1 MSTVKLITPSSG
13 SISLTPTDTASN
25 LTLTVPAQAGSIVT
39 ADSSGNVGIGTSSP
53 AANRKL
59 IIGNTGAASTMRI
72 NAPTGYDAFIE
83 FTENNSVSA
92 NTYWQIDKTPST
104 HALQFWNGSERMRI
118 DSSGRVTM
126 PYQPAFAAWNSSG
139 VSATAV
145 IVFTTTRV
153 NVGSVYNTANGRF
166 TAPISGNYWI
176 SYYGLANS
184 GNCNIGM
191 NVNGSRIYYSE
202 SDESNYHQIGVS
214 GMLALSAGDYV
225 EIQCYTGSLYQNYNN
240 FSGWLVS

>member
-1 MSTVKLITPSSG
+1 MSLKLNTASGG
-13 SISLTPTDTASN
+13 SITLQEADTASN
-25 LTLTVPAQAGSIVT
+25 LTLTVPAQAGSIVA

-53 AANRKL
+53 NQKL
-59 IIGNTGAASTMRI
+59 DVRNSGTTSIKAQSSGGSAQVIL
-72 NAPTGYDAFIE
+72 
-83 FTENNSVSA
+83 NSVSGGISYINYGQTGA
-92 NTYWQIDKTPST
+92 NTLAFYDSN
-104 HALQFWNGSERMRI
+104 AGVERMRI
-118 DSSGRVTM
+118 DTSGRVTT
-126 PYQPAFAAWNSSG
+126 PSQPAFAVWNSSG